1 MDEKKMMVDAVDRIM
16 TAVQELGIGKVCH
29 ALEEI
34 NKLLRVVEVHEGDEV
49 EFKAQYDAINQI
61 QSLPNGQDFLT
72 KAELNK
78 DICSTSI
85 LPHSIWETSSETL
98 SYLCHDPSLLNTQ
111 EYHTFYAVGNKYLI
125 AQLKII
131 NDTLQGFFVMTMP
144 AILTIVYNGVTTEA
158 LTEIIKSQHVK
169 KKTSWFKKIFD

>member
-1 MDEKKMMVDAVDRIM
+1 
-16 TAVQELGIGKVCH
+16 
-29 ALEEI
+29 
-34 NKLLRVVEVHEGDEV
+34 
-49 EFKAQYDAINQI
+49 
-61 QSLPNGQDFLT
+61 
-72 KAELNK
+72 
-78 DICSTSI
+78 
-85 LPHSIWETSSETL
+85 
-98 SYLCHDPSLLNTQ
+98 LNTQ